1 MQWFTCRGCGLE
13 MLGRPGRA
21 FCSNAC
27 QRSDEQRRLVDRW
40 LSTGEGRPDSRH
52 AHYIRT
58 YLAAAQEGCCAVCGM
73 TSEWQGRPLVFG
85 LDHIDGTAD
94 NNARSNLR
102 MVCPNC
108 DSQLPTYKNRNLGSV
123 RSSRR
128 QGYTRGQSY

>member
-1 MQWFTCRGCGLE
+1 
-13 MLGRPGRA
+13 
-21 FCSNAC
+21 
-27 QRSDEQRRLVDRW
+27 
-40 LSTGEGRPDSRH
+40 
-52 AHYIRT
+52 
-58 YLAAAQEGCCAVCGM
+58 M
-73 TSEWQGRPLVFG
+73 TSEWQGKPLIFV
-85 LDHIDGTAD
+85 LDHIDGNAD